1 MLMFVLA
8 DLDLFT
14 QLQEE
19 CEGLQR
25 KGGQSTSCGS
35 RGGQEG
41 SRLISRHEDTA
52 ERKGGS
58 YICGLNEVSKFYYF
72 WKSILHRFQFCMTS
86 SSNRI
91 KTVKF
96 QRKSSSRNARY
107 LFWPLI
113 SSSIRHRTISQP
125 SRSLTCSTRTRAAPS
140 TSMSS
145 CWSRWTKTQIN
156 QD

>member
-8 DLDLFT
+8 DLDVHLFT
-14 QLQEE
+14 ELQEE

-41 SRLISRHEDTA
+41 SRLISRHENTA

-58 YICGLNEVSKFYYF
+58 SNCGLYEVSKFYYF

-96 QRKSSSRNARY
+96 QRKSSSKNARY
-107 LFWPLI
+107 LFWPLMN
-113 SSSIRHRTISQP
+113 SSFRHRIIFQP

-145 CWSRWTKTQIN
+145 CWSRWPENN